1 MTARGWN
8 QRCPAAEQ
16 FERRQRKRG
25 LLRRALAHQAY
36 PLHFRLNARAN
47 CPWPNWLCGKPLASL
62 LWSSGSERRG
72 LPGKG
77 TRFSPEQETRRQ
89 FHRRFRRA
97 GGRSSVARQPSAVVR
112 AGSMQPFCLGK
123 TREAREGGV
132 RSHSPSWQLYGHLSR
147 FLTRARLA
155 VPCDPPTA
163 HASLLVSED
172 NGFPARML
180 LALLA
185 HWGNVVALTW
195 RGGRRSWGACLRD
208 VRCELL
214 SREPNPATLVLP
226 GGWVVSGA
234 AQRNS
239 HRVDTFSRRMPCWK
253 NGVFGAMQAHCS
265 WDLQ

>member
-1 MTARGWN
+1 
-8 QRCPAAEQ
+8 
-16 FERRQRKRG
+16 
-25 LLRRALAHQAY
+25 
-36 PLHFRLNARAN
+36 
-47 CPWPNWLCGKPLASL
+47 
-62 LWSSGSERRG
+62 
-72 LPGKG
+72 
-77 TRFSPEQETRRQ
+77 
-89 FHRRFRRA
+89 
-97 GGRSSVARQPSAVVR
+97 
-112 AGSMQPFCLGK
+112 
-123 TREAREGGV
+123 
-132 RSHSPSWQLYGHLSR
+132 
-147 FLTRARLA
+147 
-155 VPCDPPTA
+155 
-163 HASLLVSED
+163 
-172 NGFPARML
+172 ML

-239 HRVDTFSRRMPCWK
+239 HRVDTFSRRIPCWK